1 MTAHDGTAR
10 MEVAAAPRFEYRSR
24 LSIAGLPLVHIVRGI
39 DPSSGRRPPAVGV
52 IAIGQVAIGL
62 ISIGQVAVGIISVGQ
77 AALGLGW
84 GIGQLAFGLLAA
96 GQVAA
101 GVLGSIGQVAVGPHA
116 VGMVTDTGAWVV
128 AGWLVGGLMLGAAIF
143 RRRHRLG
150 ALLRP
155 SSAKIAEVSDG
166 LAHVVGDVASLDRLR
181 APLSSRPC
189 VFWHAV
195 AVGPGVRTHERAGG
209 EVTIAD
215 GSGVARIDFGSE
227 VLFIRNDDYLQIAGP
242 DWALHLETS
251 LAHGDRLH
259 VAGPVSLEPDTATPG
274 SHRGGGISPV
284 FSGRPGAPVVVATRD
299 PAGLRAELNF
309 ASALAGALI
318 AGALLAVLM
327 WLVPA
332 ATTLGA

>member
-1 MTAHDGTAR
+1 MTAQDGTAR
-10 MEVAAAPRFEYRSR
+10 TDGAATPRFEYRSR

-39 DPSSGRRPPAVGV
+39 DPSNGRRPPAVGV
-52 IAIGQVAIGL
+52 IAVGQVALGL
-62 ISIGQVAVGIISVGQ
+62 IAIGQVAVGVISIGQ

-84 GIGQLAFGLLAA
+84 GIGQLSFGLLAA

-101 GVLGSIGQVAVGPHA
+101 GVLGAVGQVAVGPNA
-116 VGMVTDTGAWVV
+116 IGMVTDSGAWVV
-128 AGWLVGGLMLGAAIF
+128 AGWLLGGLLLGTAIF

-155 SSAKIAEVSDG
+155 SSSKIADVSDG

-215 GSGVARIDFGSE
+215 GSGVARVDFGSE
-227 VLFIRNDDYLQIAGP
+227 VLFIRNDDYLEIAGP

-259 VAGPVSLEPDTATPG
+259 VAGPVTLAPDTAAAG
-274 SHRGGGISPV
+274 SHRGGSISPL
-284 FSGRPGAPVVVATRD
+284 FAGRPGAPVVVATRD

-309 ASALAGALI
+309 ASMLAGALI
-318 AGALLAVLM
+318 AGALLAVLA
-327 WLVPA
+327 WIVPV
-332 ATTLGA
+332 ATGA

>member
-1 MTAHDGTAR
+1 MAAHEATAR
-10 MEVAAAPRFEYRSR
+10 TGAGDVEQAPEPSGPRFEYRSR
-24 LSIAGLPLVHIVRGI
+24 ASIGGLPLVHIVRGI

-62 ISIGQVAVGIISVGQ
+62 VAIGQVAVGLISIGQ
-77 AALGLGW
+77 AAIGLGW

-101 GVLGSIGQVAVGPHA
+101 GALGAIGQVAVGPHA
-116 VGMVTDTGAWVV
+116 IGMVSDSGAWVV
-128 AGWLVGGLMLGAAIF
+128 GGWLLGGILLSATIF
-143 RRRHRLG
+143 RRRRRLG
-150 ALLRP
+150 ALLRRSP
-155 SSAKIAEVSDG
+155 ARIADVSDG
-166 LAHVVGDVASLDRLR
+166 FARVVAEVATLDRLR

-215 GSGVARIDFGSE
+215 GSGVARVDFASE
-227 VLFIRNDDYLQIAGP
+227 VLFIRNDDYREIAGP

-259 VAGPVSLEPDTATPG
+259 VAGPVTLAPDPSAPG
-274 SHRGGGISPV
+274 THRGGGISPL
-284 FSGRPGAPVVVATRD
+284 FAGRPGAPVVVATRD

-309 ASALAGALI
+309 AAALAGTLI
-318 AGALLAVLM
+318 ASALLAM
-327 WLVPA
+327 
-332 ATTLGA
+332 TII